1 MTYNGWTNYE
11 TWLTNLYFDGYG
23 GIFQELASEGV
34 FDDMDEYE
42 IQGYIAEHLE
52 TMITDYV
59 DSTVGENSLFITDI
73 INAFLGEIDYGEMA
87 SHYVGDI
94 VDYLREMEEAQV

>member
-23 GIFQELASEGV
+23 GIFNELASEGV
-34 FDDMDEYE
+34 FDDMDEDE
-42 IQGYIAEHLE
+42 IQGYIAEQLE
-52 TMITDYV
+52 TFVTDYV

-87 SHYVGDI
+87 SHYVED
-94 VDYLREMEEAQV
+94 VVHYRKEMEEAQV